1 MSLKTAK
8 LQRITVRQAAEI
20 MSVSERTVYM
30 ARKLARLRH
39 DLEDEVVA
47 GRLSLNAA
55 LRIAE
60 NRAPEPRPQLSAL
73 RKAWAAC
80 SDAERNEFV
89 RSLDLTTRSP
99 AASALTCIAAI

>member
-1 MSLKTAK
+1 VTGSAVSQKTAN

-20 MSVSERTVYM
+20 MNVSERSVYM
-30 ARKLARLRH
+30 ARKLARLRP

-60 NRAPEPRPQLSAL
+60 KRASEPQPRLSAL

-89 RSLDLTTRSP
+89 LSLEAP
-99 AASALTCIAAI
+99 AHHGPPSDGW